1 MFPDLQIFLLQ
12 IHHLH
17 KYFLWYHNHQFHELI
32 RFLLNTVIP
41 LVMLHYAMY
50 IHFFQL
56 EPLKSTK
63 IYNLSHE
70 IRKIRNSTD
79 FFYLKINLLVDDL
92 QLIKIFLLNQE
103 HVWLVYPHNVRELT
117 KMQGLHLLIT
127 TNLIVLMNNLV
138 DAPKMS
144 VKKELVDALFFRWEY
159 IQNLPYY
166 EQFLWVY

>member
-32 RFLLNTVIP
+32 RFRLNTVIA
-41 LVMLHYAMY
+41 LVKLHYAMENPL
-50 IHFFQL
+50 FSV
-56 EPLKSTK
+56 LKSTK

-70 IRKIRNSTD
+70 IRKNRISK
-79 FFYLKINLLVDDL
+79 KINLLVDDL

-103 HVWLVYPHNVRELT
+103 HVWLVFPHNVRELT
-117 KMQGLHLLIT
+117 KMQGRHLLIT
-127 TNLIVLMNNLV
+127 TSLIVLMNNLV
-138 DAPKMS
+138 DAPKMF
-144 VKKELVDALFFRWEY
+144 VKKELDDPLLFRWEY